1 MMGFDTKILIF
12 TITFSCISAS
22 VGFSPYASHSKVS
35 AVFPRN
41 SPSAFQTL
49 KNMSVMSEDKVTMNE
64 TDENVLFGEEDTAP
78 QSTIRHKSRTGNL
91 LPSKNVEAN
100 PLDHSSTNP
109 LINKLHTMR
118 STLSSC
124 PQIWSELAKCYPK
137 GQALLDEHM
146 CDEKIDLNFEQA
158 NQAVMKSAAV
168 FKSLGISKGDHV
180 AILGENSAKWLLID
194 HGIQLAGGISAVRGA
209 DAPTDEL
216 RYIYDHSDSAG
227 VVVLQGPKLLKRLAT
242 DAQKKG
248 LIGLG
253 LHNDS
258 YGDVKTVILMH
269 KEKKSTEE
277 IASMSKEYGIEVK
290 IFQDMMDSV
299 DPISSHDSPKLTRDD
314 IATIVYT
321 SGTTGNPKG
330 VMLSHGNLLHQTGH
344 RLAPTKSWDENE
356 PIPGELMLSLLPV
369 WHITERSFELW
380 MLTRGCSVVYS
391 SIRTFKND
399 LAKHKPEWLV
409 LVPRV
414 LEKVAMGVQDKFA
427 SGSIVVRTLVK
438 LFTFTSGLRSKH
450 RKIARGLIVGKKG
463 ERRNKIW
470 SNLVVSA
477 LGPINAVGD
486 KIVWKKVQDGFG
498 GKNKLII
505 SGGSALASSLETFY
519 ENCGINICVGY
530 GLTECAPLI
539 SHRRSDSN
547 LVTGGCVGLPCI
559 DTEVR
564 VVDPDTKPDDLNG
577 ERRVLPD
584 GEVGVVIARGPQIM
598 KGYYKNP
605 EATAKAIDKYGF
617 FDTGDLGRVNPAT
630 GDLILTGRIKDTI
643 VLSNG
648 ENIEPQPIE
657 DAILG
662 QSVMVEQVMLTGQ
675 DGRSLTAIAVLSPNE
690 LINAGFISKIEGKR
704 LQKANE
710 AVNDPKCTEEVL
722 EENRKVLL
730 DASVKLRNDDG
741 LKKALLS
748 DIRMATKEFRAWEQ
762 VSDVYLT
769 LEPFAM
775 SNGLL
780 TQSYKVKRNEVSER
794 YKDEL

>member
-1 MMGFDTKILIF
+1 MI
-12 TITFSCISAS
+12 
-22 VGFSPYASHSKVS
+22 
-35 AVFPRN
+35 
-41 SPSAFQTL
+41 
-49 KNMSVMSEDKVTMNE
+49 
-64 TDENVLFGEEDTAP
+64 
-78 QSTIRHKSRTGNL
+78 
-91 LPSKNVEAN
+91 
-100 PLDHSSTNP
+100 
-109 LINKLHTMR
+109 
-118 STLSSC
+118 
-124 PQIWSELAKCYPK
+124 
-137 GQALLDEHM
+137 
-146 CDEKIDLNFEQA
+146 
-158 NQAVMKSAAV
+158 
-168 FKSLGISKGDHV
+168 
-180 AILGENSAKWLLID
+180 
-194 HGIQLAGGISAVRGA
+194 
-209 DAPTDEL
+209 
-216 RYIYDHSDSAG
+216 
-227 VVVLQGPKLLKRLAT
+227 
-242 DAQKKG
+242 
-248 LIGLG
+248 
-253 LHNDS
+253 
-258 YGDVKTVILMH
+258 
-269 KEKKSTEE
+269 
-277 IASMSKEYGIEVK
+277 
-290 IFQDMMDSV
+290 
-299 DPISSHDSPKLTRDD
+299 
-314 IATIVYT
+314 
-321 SGTTGNPKG
+321 
-330 VMLSHGNLLHQTGH
+330 GNLLHQTGH
-344 RLAPTKSWDENE
+344 RLAPTKSWDESE

-450 RKIARGLIVGKKG
+450 RKIAKGLIVGKKG

-477 LGPINAVGD
+477 LAPINAVGD

-564 VVDPDTKPDDLNG
+564 VVDPDTKPDDLNN
-577 ERRVLPD
+577 ERRALPD

-605 EATAKAIDKYGF
+605 EATSKAIDKYGF

-730 DASVKLRNDDG
+730 DASVKLRNDDD